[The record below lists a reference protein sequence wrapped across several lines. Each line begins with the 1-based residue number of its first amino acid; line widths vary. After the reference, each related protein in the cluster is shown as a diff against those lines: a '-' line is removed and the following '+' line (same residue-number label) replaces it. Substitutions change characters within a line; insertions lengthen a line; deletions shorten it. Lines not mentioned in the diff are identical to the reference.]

1 VNWEAIGAIGEIIGA
16 IAVVT
21 SLVYLAT
28 QIRQS
33 TKVARSA
40 TRQAIAETAQ
50 RLGEDLI
57 DDTGMAE
64 ILVRHISGEELNA
77 VEQIRL
83 QARCYRDMRH
93 WENIH
98 YQMSE
103 GLMAEEQWQG
113 FRRNLQILFGIGAYR
128 EYWEHESE
136 LYSEAFRKEVEAV
149 IDQLGD
155 SADRASIVERFKR

>member
-1 VNWEAIGAIGEIIGA
+1 MNWEAIGAMGEIMGA
-16 IAVVT
+16 MAVVA
-21 SLVYLAT
+21 SLVYLAI

-40 TRQAIAETAQ
+40 TRNAIAESAQ
-50 RLGEDLI
+50 RLGQDFI

-64 ILVRHISGEELNA
+64 IFVKHISGEELTPIEA
-77 VEQIRL
+77 IRL

-103 GLMAEEQWQG
+103 GLMSEEQWLG
-113 FRRNLQILFGIGAYR
+113 FRKNLQALIGINAYR
-128 EYWEHESE
+128 EYWEHESD
-136 LYSEAFRKEVEAV
+136 LYSESFRNEVKAV
-149 IDQLGD
+149 IDNRGGA
-155 SADRASIVERFKR
+155 ADRASLVERFKR

>member
-1 VNWEAIGAIGEIIGA
+1 MNWEAIGAIGEIVGA
-16 IAVVT
+16 IAVVA

-33 TKVARSA
+33 TRVARSA

-50 RLGEDLI
+50 QLGQDLL

-64 ILVRHISGEELNA
+64 IFVKHVSGEELSP
-77 VEQIRL
+77 VEELRL

-103 GLMAEEQWQG
+103 GLMSEEQWHG
-113 FRRNLQILFGIGAYR
+113 FRKNLQVLFGVKAYR

-136 LYSEAFRKEVEAV
+136 LYSESFRKEIEA
-149 IDQLGD
+149 IIEGPHGGNGARL
-155 SADRASIVERFKR
+155 VERFRK

>member
-1 VNWEAIGAIGEIIGA
+1 MNWDAIGAIGEIIGA
-16 IAVVT
+16 IAVVA

-40 TRQAIAETAQ
+40 TRQAIAESAQ
-50 RLGEDLI
+50 RLGQDLI

-64 ILVRHISGEELNA
+64 ILVRHINGEELTA
-77 VEQIRL
+77 EEEIRL

-103 GLMAEEQWQG
+103 DLVSREHWHG
-113 FRRNLQILFGIGAYR
+113 FRKNLQVLFGIRAYR

-136 LYSEAFRKEVEAV
+136 LYSESFRKAVEAA
-149 IDQLGD
+149 IDDPEGI
-155 SADRASIVERFKR
+155 AYRAIVVERFKK

>member
-1 VNWEAIGAIGEIIGA
+1 MSWEAIGAISEIIGA
-16 IAVVT
+16 IAVVA

-28 QIRQS
+28 QVRQS

-40 TRQAIAETAQ
+40 TRQAIAESAQ
-50 RLGEDLI
+50 RLGQDLI

-64 ILVRHISGEELNA
+64 IFVRHISGEELSA
-77 VEQIRL
+77 VENIRL

-103 GLMAEEQWQG
+103 GLMSEEQWHG
-113 FRRNLQILFGIGAYR
+113 FRKNLQILFGIKAYR
-128 EYWEHESE
+128 EYWDHESG
-136 LYSEAFRKEVEAV
+136 LYSESFRKEVEAV
-149 IDQLGD
+149 IDNPD
-155 SADRASIVERFKR
+155 NAANRARILERFKM

>member
-1 VNWEAIGAIGEIIGA
+1 MNWEAIGAIGEIIGA
-16 IAVVT
+16 IAVVA

-40 TRQAIAETAQ
+40 TRQAIAESAQ
-50 RLGEDLI
+50 RLGQDLM

-64 ILVRHISGEELNA
+64 ILVRHINGEEISA
-77 VEQIRL
+77 VEKIRL

-103 GLMAEEQWQG
+103 GLISEDQWKG
-113 FRRNLQILFGIGAYR
+113 FRKNLRILFGIQAYCD
-128 EYWEHESE
+128 YWEHESE
-136 LYSEAFRKEVEAV
+136 LYSESFRKEVEAV
-149 IDQLGD
+149 IDTLDD
-155 SADRASIVERFKR
+155 SAIQTRTLERFKR